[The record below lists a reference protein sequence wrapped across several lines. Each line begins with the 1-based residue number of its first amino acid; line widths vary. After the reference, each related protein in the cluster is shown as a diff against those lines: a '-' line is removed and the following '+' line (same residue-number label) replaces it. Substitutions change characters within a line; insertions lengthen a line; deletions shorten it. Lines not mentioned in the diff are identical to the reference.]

1 MDAGMDGWNVLR
13 SRGIRMER
21 EQERINRHVNRHAV
35 CVQRFPYVC
44 HGGVVVV
51 AVVVSVDFLSDPCEI
66 LIPQNPGTLTLM

>member
-1 MDAGMDGWNVLR
+1 MLLLLLLMMMMMMICYYLGG
-13 SRGIRMER
+13 G
-21 EQERINRHVNRHAV
+21 
-35 CVQRFPYVC
+35 VQRFPYVC